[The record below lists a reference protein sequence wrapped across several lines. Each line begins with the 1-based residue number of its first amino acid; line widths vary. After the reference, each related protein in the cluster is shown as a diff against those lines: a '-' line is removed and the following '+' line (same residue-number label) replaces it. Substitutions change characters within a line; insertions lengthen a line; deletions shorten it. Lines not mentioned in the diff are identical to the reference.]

1 MNLDRLIL
9 RLRDLVPSHKFLQ
22 SVAFLASGTIL
33 GQAANLLS
41 IPILSRIFTKQDLGI
56 LGLVVSFTSIVSVVV
71 TLKYELALV
80 SAASEIEVR
89 DLVLASIVYG
99 FIFSALS
106 CGFFFILH
114 TLSLFGFN
122 AVPVSF
128 LPFIF
133 LITLFVAYNGVF
145 KYWFTRKEEF
155 KIVGKINLFQNLAK
169 SITQILLFPLGNLGL
184 VIGETIGRSFGLFI
198 GWSRSNVS
206 THLYHLARKKTNIHP
221 TLKKYRKFS
230 VFMVLSSFLDVL
242 GLMLLLPIIASLYGV
257 GAAGEFAMAQ
267 RVVAIPLALVGNS
280 LADVFHSQ
288 VSNLQRNAPHLIANS
303 FLNTTILLFSV
314 GLIPTLTLGFFGSDI
329 FRVVFGTEW
338 QAAGKLVSVMTPWM
352 LCQFMVSPV
361 SRIILL
367 SKHQHQKLIFDVLA
381 LACILAIPYWAKQDG
396 VVLENLL
403 WFLSLALVGAY
414 AIYFGILYRL
424 ALMLSQKKD

>member
-1 MNLDRLIL
+1 
-9 RLRDLVPSHKFLQ
+9 
-22 SVAFLASGTIL
+22 
-33 GQAANLLS
+33 
-41 IPILSRIFTKQDLGI
+41 
-56 LGLVVSFTSIVSVVV
+56 
-71 TLKYELALV
+71 
-80 SAASEIEVR
+80 
-89 DLVLASIVYG
+89 
-99 FIFSALS
+99 
-106 CGFFFILH
+106 
-114 TLSLFGFN
+114 
-122 AVPVSF
+122 
-128 LPFIF
+128 
-133 LITLFVAYNGVF
+133 
-145 KYWFTRKEEF
+145 
-155 KIVGKINLFQNLAK
+155 
-169 SITQILLFPLGNLGL
+169 
-184 VIGETIGRSFGLFI
+184 LFI